1 MSMKDLNVVGQPVKL
16 RDLETHVR
24 GQTTYYEDHSYP
36 RMLHLKM
43 YRSPHPHAK
52 IKRIDTSEATASPG
66 VVCVLT
72 HEDLPGKKNWNAL
85 AAVGVG
91 PEDEPV
97 LAYEKVCWRGE
108 AIAAVIGETPDLAA
122 AGAAKVKVDFEPLE
136 PVFDV
141 EEAIA
146 EGAPNLTPHWPRNH
160 YIYPDNHP
168 AAQIRYGDVEAA
180 FASADHI
187 VEDSYQTR
195 PIEQAPLETTG
206 CIAKPEGN
214 GRIVVHSNIQALQF
228 ALDNTAAILGVDPGR
243 LRFLGGTVGGGFG
256 GKVDIQVEPIT
267 TLAAMKTG
275 RPVKFKYTR
284 EEEMCVSSTRSAW
297 RLRIKD
303 GVMND
308 GRIVARKIT
317 SFQDSGAYL
326 RFSSY
331 GSMKHAGHM
340 PGPYTIPNVWVD
352 AYVVFTNRP
361 PSSAMR
367 GFGVM
372 AGSFGIE
379 LQMEKIAETIGM
391 DPWELRLRNAY
402 RNGDMK
408 AHQKEA
414 EDAAMVETIQ
424 AAARL
429 SGKALSPELDAMTS
443 FDREASHG

>member
-1 MSMKDLNVVGQPVKL
+1 MSMKDLDVVGQSVGQ
-16 RDLETHVR
+16 RDLQSHVR
-24 GQTTYYEDHSYP
+24 GQTGYYEDVHYP

-43 YRSPHPHAK
+43 HRSAEPHA
-52 IKRIDTSEATASPG
+52 RILHVDTAAAKASPG

-72 HEDLPGKKNWNAL
+72 HEDLPGKKVWNGL

-97 LAYEKVCWRGE
+97 LAFDKVRWRGE
-108 AIAAVIGETPDLAA
+108 PIVAVIGESAEAA
-122 AGAAKVKVDFEPLE
+122 RAGAAKVEVRYDPL
-136 PVFDV
+136 PGVFDV

-146 EGAPNLTPHWPRNH
+146 GAAPAITAHWPRNH
-160 YIYPDNHP
+160 YIYPDDHG
-168 AAQIRYGDVEAA
+168 AAQIRFGDVEKA
-180 FASADHI
+180 FAEADHI
-187 VEDSYQTR
+187 VEDSYQTK
-195 PIEQAPLETTG
+195 PIEQAPMETNG
-206 CIAKPEGN
+206 CIAKPGGD
-214 GRIVVHSNIQALQF
+214 GRITVHTNTQAVHF
-228 ALDNTAAILGVDPGR
+228 ARDNTAGILALPPGR

-256 GKVDIQVEPIT
+256 GKVDVQVEPIAV
-267 TLAAMKTG
+267 LAALKTG

-284 EEEMCVSSTRSAW
+284 EEEMQVSSTRAAW

-317 SFQDSGAYL
+317 SYQDLGAYL

-352 AYVVFTNRP
+352 ARVVFTNRP

-372 AGSFGIE
+372 AGSFAIE
-379 LQMEKIAETIGM
+379 LQMDRIARTIGM
-391 DPWELRLRNAY
+391 DPWQLRLLNAY

-408 AHQKEA
+408 AHRKEA
-414 EDAAMVETIQ
+414 KDAAMVETIQ

-429 SGKALSPELDAMTS
+429 AGHALPPAYQAMTS
-443 FDREASHG
+443 WDRKAG